1 MTIINLTPHKLNIQD
16 LGGDFLVVP
25 PSGTIA
31 RVAVSLKETA
41 VLDPGIQIYSP
52 TYGEVT
58 DLPEPRD
65 GVNLVV
71 SGLVAAAAPRPDVF
85 SPGEL
90 IRDEEGKPTGCR
102 GLKASV

>member
-16 LGGDFLVVP
+16 LTGDFIVVP
-25 PSGTIA
+25 PSGTVA
-31 RVAVSLKETA
+31 RVTVSFEETA
-41 VLDPGIQIYSP
+41 TLDPGIQVYKA
-52 TYGEVT
+52 TYGEVEN
-58 DLPEPRD
+58 LPEPKQ
-65 GVNLVV
+65 GMSLVV
-71 SGLVAAAAPRPDVF
+71 SGLVAAAAPRADVF

>member
-16 LGGDFLVVP
+16 LGGDFIIVE

-31 RVAVSLKETA
+31 RVAVSLEETR
-41 VLDPGIQIYSP
+41 VLDPGVQVYSA
-52 TYGEVT
+52 TYGEVEN
-58 DLPEPRD
+58 LPEPKPN
-65 GVNLVV
+65 VNLVV

-85 SPGEL
+85 SPGDL
-90 IRDEEGKPTGCR
+90 IRDDQGKPVGCR

>member
-1 MTIINLTPHKLNIQD
+1 MTIINLTPHKLNVLD
-16 LGGDFLVVP
+16 LSGDFVVIP
-25 PSGTIA
+25 PSGTVA

-58 DLPEPRD
+58 DLPEPAE
-65 GVNLVV
+65 GVVYVV
-71 SGLVAAAAPRPDVF
+71 SGLVAAAAPRADVF

-90 IRDEEGKPTGCR
+90 IRDEEGRPIGCR